1 MSAMAHSD
9 PDLLCESPLRAA
21 NLPDAEALVREAGWN
36 QVAADWRIFLEIGAV
51 YAVRNSAARV
61 IATAATIPYGGRVAW
76 ISMVL
81 VAGDYR
87 GRGIA
92 TGLLRRCV
100 DDCVARRLQPVLDAT
115 PAGRKVYLRLGF
127 EDSWGFTRYSAPGA
141 LWEDVAPQTPD
152 GVVIRRI
159 SDDEWLMLSR
169 YDAQTFGADRS
180 ALLARLRGRAPEA
193 ELVAWRA
200 DRMIGFV
207 LGRDGRSAAQ
217 LGPVA
222 AEDEGVAQALLARAL
237 AHVRGPIYIDLAD
250 DKSALRRWLE
260 GRGFAPQRPFTRMG
274 FRRAVTVGDL
284 ARTMAVAGP
293 ELG

>member
-9 PDLLCESPLRAA
+9 PDLPRESPLQAA
-21 NLPDAEALVREAGWN
+21 ELRDAEGLVREAGWN
-36 QVAADWRIFLEIGAV
+36 QVAADWHIFLELGAV

-92 TGLLRRCV
+92 TRLLSRCV
-100 DDCVARRLQPVLDAT
+100 DDCVGRRLQPVLDAT
-115 PAGRKVYLRLGF
+115 PAGRRVYLRLGF
-127 EDSWGFTRYSAPGA
+127 EDCWRFTRYSAPA
-141 LWEDVAPQTPD
+141 PHREDVAPQTPD
-152 GVVIRRI
+152 GVVIRPI
-159 SDDEWLMLSR
+159 SDDEWLMLPR
-169 YDAQTFGADRS
+169 YDAKAFGTDRS
-180 ALLARLRGRAPEA
+180 ALLVRLRGRVPETVLA
-193 ELVAWRA
+193 AWRG

-207 LGRDGRSAAQ
+207 VGRDGRSATQ

-222 AEDEGVAQALLARAL
+222 AEDEGVAKALLGRAL
-237 AHVRGPIYIDLAD
+237 ARVRGPIYIDLVD

-274 FRRAVTVGDL
+274 FGHAKMIGDL